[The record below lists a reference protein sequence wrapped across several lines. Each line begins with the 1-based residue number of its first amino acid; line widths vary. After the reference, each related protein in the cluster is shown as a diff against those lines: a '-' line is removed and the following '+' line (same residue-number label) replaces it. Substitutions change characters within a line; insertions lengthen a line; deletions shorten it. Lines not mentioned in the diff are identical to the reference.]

1 MTQNEKILA
10 ELKRLYPDARPELNF
25 TNPYE
30 TLIATILSAQC
41 TDKRVNVVTERLFKV
56 YKSPADL
63 AKLQPEELE
72 PHIKECGI
80 YRNKAKNIVATC
92 RVICDEY
99 GGEVPGDWDE
109 LVKLPGVGRKT
120 ANVVWSNAFGGDA
133 IAVDTHVFRVSNR
146 LGLADA
152 SNVEKTEL
160 QLQQAI
166 PKAEWSTAHH
176 WLIFHG
182 RRVCTARAPK
192 CDTCTLKEL
201 CKHQQPQK

>member
-63 AKLQPEELE
+63 AALQPEELE

-92 RVICDEY
+92 RVICEQY

-152 SNVEKTEL
+152 GNVEKTEM
-160 QLQQAI
+160 QLQQVI